1 MTVNGLGGAETM
13 SGAADLAPRILLT
26 LNGGDGAD
34 TITGG
39 DGGDLITGGE
49 EADTLAGAG
58 GDDRVVGDRG
68 NDVMSGGAGDDTLVW
83 NNGDNNDRM
92 DGEDGED
99 TVEVNGAVGAGD
111 AFTLAP
117 NGPRARFDRTNLVPF
132 NLDIGT
138 AEHLHANGIGGD
150 DTFSAQ
156 GGTEALIAAIVLH
169 GGSGNDT
176 LTGGASDD
184 VVEGGTGNDTLGTG
198 GGLDSV
204 HGGPGNDTL
213 NLRDG
218 NADVGVC
225 GEGADTATARSRRGR
240 RAVGLRDGAAAAAG
254 PTGPRSA
261 SASNASPAG
270 RPAPAW

>member
-1 MTVNGLGGAETM
+1 MEGGGGNDVLVWNNGDNSDTMDGDAGNDEIEVNGAVGAADTFTIAPGAAAGRVRFDRTNLVPFTLDVLAERMTVNGLGGAETM

-26 LNGGDGAD
+26 LNGDDGAD

-117 NGPRARFDRTNLVPF
+117 NGARAATTRSAPRAGRRR
-132 NLDIGT
+132 
-138 AEHLHANGIGGD
+138 
-150 DTFSAQ
+150 S
-156 GGTEALIAAIVLH
+156 
-169 GGSGNDT
+169 
-176 LTGGASDD
+176 
-184 VVEGGTGNDTLGTG
+184 
-198 GGLDSV
+198 
-204 HGGPGNDTL
+204 
-213 NLRDG
+213 
-218 NADVGVC
+218 
-225 GEGADTATARSRRGR
+225 SRRSSCTAA
-240 RAVGLRDGAAAAAG
+240 RATTR
-254 PTGPRSA
+254 
-261 SASNASPAG
+261 
-270 RPAPAW
+270 